1 MGADAQVLID
11 VNSHINQLF
20 LNEGLARK
28 GEAGSTEDW
37 NQEHQNY
44 KKI

>member
-1 MGADAQVLID
+1 MGADSQVLID

-20 LNEGLARK
+20 LNAGLARK
-28 GEAGSTEDW
+28 GEAGTTEDE
-37 NQEHQNY
+37 NQEHQNN